1 MKVVLPDATE
11 LELPEGATG
20 LDAARAIGP
29 KLAEQAVLLRSN
41 GSVQDL
47 RQPLEDGQ
55 KIQIVTT
62 RDTDDPD
69 ALYVLR
75 HSAAHLLAEAVR
87 RLYPG
92 VKIAIGPPIENGFYY
107 DFEFPEPIR
116 EEDLEQIEAEIAR
129 ELEEGREW
137 TREEVDAEQAKRIF
151 SEQGE
156 NYKVELVDTA
166 DGPITFYT
174 QGDFTDLCRGPHLQ
188 NSKPIKALK
197 LTSLAGAYWRGD
209 EHNKQLT
216 RIYGTA
222 FYSQE
227 DLERHL
233 ERLDEAR
240 KRDHRRLGRDLD
252 LFHLSEHSPGSPFWH
267 PKGMVIWNAL
277 EDLRRQE
284 NLKRGYEEVK
294 TPLLYDIETYI
305 TSGHYDNYKD
315 NMFFVETGDEE
326 RMALKPMNC
335 PGHMLL
341 FGSELRS
348 YRDLP
353 IRYAESSTLHRDEPG
368 GTLHG
373 LLRVRHIT
381 QDDAHVFVTEDQIQ
395 DEIDGMIDFVTFLYD
410 QFGLAARAELS
421 TRPENRLGTD
431 EQWDRAEGA
440 LEAALKRHGMNYVI
454 SPGEGTFYGPKIDL
468 HMTDVL
474 GRSWQMGTIQLDYQ
488 MPMQFGLTYMGA
500 DNKEHH
506 PVVIHRALLGSLERF
521 IGVLIEHYGGA
532 FPFWLAP
539 VQVRIIPV
547 GEDHRDAAAELA
559 QALREAG
566 FRVDVDD
573 RDETVGK
580 RIRDGEL
587 EKVPKVIVYGDRESR
602 RVPVGPGPGRRAVP
616 DGPGRL
622 RPRACYSEA
631 LTKAGADPFL
641 TRRATSSARVQP
653 RRFSGETGRCVQRLL
668 PFEKEDL
675 KSLVN
680 SL

>member
-41 GSVQDL
+41 GAVQDL
-47 RQPLEDGQ
+47 RLPLEDGQ
-55 KIQIVTT
+55 RIEIVTT

-92 VKIAIGPPIENGFYY
+92 VRIAIGPPIENGFYY

-116 EEDLEQIEAEIAR
+116 EEDLDRIQAEIDR
-129 ELEEGREW
+129 ELAEGREW
-137 TREEVDAEQAKRIF
+137 SREEVSAGEAKRVF
-151 SEQGE
+151 AEQGE
-156 NYKVELVDTA
+156 HYKVELVDTA
-166 DGPITFYT
+166 EGPITFYT

-197 LTSLAGAYWRGD
+197 LTGLAGAYWRGD
-209 EHNKQLT
+209 ERNTQLT

-227 DLERHL
+227 DLDRHL
-233 ERLDEAR
+233 TQLEEAR
-240 KRDHRRLGRDLD
+240 KRDHRRLGRQLD
-252 LFHLSEHSPGSPFWH
+252 LFHLSDESPGSPFWH
-267 PKGMVIWNAL
+267 PKGMVLWNTL
-277 EDLRRQE
+277 EDLRRRE
-284 NLKRGYEEVK
+284 NLARGYSEVK
-294 TPLLYDIETYI
+294 TPLLYSVQTYI
-305 TSGHYDNYKD
+305 TSGHYDNYKE
-315 NMFFVETGDEE
+315 NMFFVDAGDEE
-326 RMALKPMNC
+326 HLALKPMNC

-353 IRYAESSTLHRDEPG
+353 VRYAESSTLHRNEPS

-395 DEIDGMIDFVTFLYD
+395 GEIDAMLDFADFLYERFD
-410 QFGLAARAELS
+410 LTPRAELS
-421 TRPENRLGTD
+421 TRPEKRLGTD
-431 EQWDRAEGA
+431 EEWDVAEGA
-440 LEAALKRHGMNYVI
+440 LRAALDRHSIEYSV
-454 SPGEGTFYGPKIDL
+454 SEGEGTFYAPKIDL
-468 HMTDVL
+468 HMTDTL
-474 GRSWQMGTIQLDYQ
+474 GRSWQMGTIQVDYH
-488 MPMQFGLTYMGA
+488 MPRQFGLTYMGA
-500 DNKEHH
+500 DNREHS

-521 IGVLIEHYGGA
+521 LGIMIEHYGGA

-539 VQVRIIPV
+539 VQVRVLPV
-547 GEDHRDAAAELA
+547 GEDHRAPAGEIADR
-559 QALREAG
+559 LREAG
-566 FRVDVDD
+566 FRVDVDE

-580 RIRDGEL
+580 RIRDAEL
-587 EKVPKVIVYGDRESR
+587 EKIPKTVVFGDRESAESLSIR
-602 RVPVGPGPGRRAVP
+602 DRGG
-616 DGPGRL
+616 DQ
-622 RPRACYSEA
+622 S
-631 LTKAGADPFL
+631 T
-641 TRRATSSARVQP
+641 Q
-653 RRFSGETGRCVQRLL
+653 
-668 PFEKEDL
+668 
-675 KSLVN
+675 SLVDFVAELATLR
-680 SL
+680 S